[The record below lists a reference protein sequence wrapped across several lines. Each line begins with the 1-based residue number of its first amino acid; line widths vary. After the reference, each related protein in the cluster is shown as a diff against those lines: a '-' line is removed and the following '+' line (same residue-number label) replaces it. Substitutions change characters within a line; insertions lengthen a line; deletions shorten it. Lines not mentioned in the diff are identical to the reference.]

1 MISSRTCGRLGNFLF
16 QFAATYCH
24 AKKNGFNYCMPKRS
38 MNERLWP
45 TPKFKNI
52 KYCGPQPGRL
62 YQEPSPAYSPI
73 PDEDNLILEGYYQS
87 EKYWHGFHKE
97 IAEVLELLG
106 PGIHE
111 RVGVH
116 VRRGDYLRFPDEFPV
131 LPGEYYLLAFRH
143 MINTGEI
150 GKSRFKIFS
159 DDIKWC
165 KTFFQSSDFSG
176 MDIIYSE
183 GQSALQDM
191 KDVFCMESM
200 IIANSSFSLFPA
212 LLRSDNPLVIAPAEH
227 RWFGPA
233 NKKLDSPDRM
243 AERFIKL

>member
-1 MISSRTCGRLGNFLF
+1 MISARTCGRLGNFLF
-16 QFAATYCH
+16 QFAATYSH
-24 AKKNGFNYCMPKRS
+24 ARKNRFDYCMPLRS

-52 KYCGPQPGRL
+52 KYCGPQPGKTYL
-62 YQEPSPAYSPI
+62 EPSPAYSPI

-87 EKYWHGFHKE
+87 ERYWHGFKKE
-97 IAEVLELLG
+97 LAEVLEFAG
-106 PGIHE
+106 PGIYE

-116 VRRGDYLRFPDEFPV
+116 VRRGDYVKCPDEFPV
-131 LPGEYYLLAFRH
+131 LPGEYYFLSFKH

-191 KDVFCMESM
+191 KDLFCMESM

-212 LLRSDNPLVIAPAEH
+212 LLRTDNPIVIAPAEH
-227 RWFGPA
+227 RWFGKNA
-233 NKKLDSPDRM
+233 QHLNSKDRVP
-243 AERFIKL
+243 ERLIKL

>member
-87 EKYWHGFHKE
+87 EKYWHGFHDQ
-97 IAEVLELLG
+97 ISGVLEFEHR
-106 PGIHE
+106 PADYVSI
-111 RVGVH
+111 H
-116 VRRGDYLRFPDEFPV
+116 VRRGDFLQFSDQFPV
-131 LPGEYYLLAFRH
+131 LPIEYY
-143 MINTGEI
+143 E
-150 GKSRFKIFS
+150 KSVQYFVNKGFISFKVYS

-165 KTFFQSSDFSG
+165 RNAFETNQYSSSRFTFSTGKSPID
-176 MDIIYSE
+176 
-183 GQSALQDM
+183 DM
-191 KDVFCMESM
+191 RDMYNGAGL

-227 RWFGPA
+227 RWFGKNA
-233 NKKLDSPDRM
+233 QHLNSKDRVP
-243 AERFIKL
+243 ERFVKL